1 MDNLGLVISSLFYLI
16 FYMKIDL
23 TKYKTLVF
31 DCDGVVL
38 NSNKTKIDA
47 YYKVA
52 KRMGGSDAQAQAFV
66 NHHVTKGSFP
76 RNGKIEYYLTNIV
89 KQPITPVLIQQ
100 YLQAFEEILDSTL
113 MQCEIAPALLDLKVA
128 SSQARWMLLSGG
140 DQAELRRV
148 FPRRKVAERNL
159 ASLFEAGIFG
169 GPDKKD
175 DVLAREIANANIQFP
190 ALFLGDS
197 KYDHQAA
204 RGAGLDFVF
213 LSDWT
218 EVADW
223 QDYSEKNNIN
233 AKANLQQL
241 LSEISH

>member
-1 MDNLGLVISSLFYLI
+1 LQ
-16 FYMKIDL
+16 IDL
-23 TKYKTLVF
+23 KKYKTIVF

-47 YYKVA
+47 YFKVA
-52 KRMGGSDAQAQAFV
+52 KRMGGSDADAQAFV
-66 NHHVTKGSFP
+66 DHHVSKGSFP
-76 RNGKIEYYLTNIV
+76 RNGKIEYYLKQIV
-89 KQPITPVLIQQ
+89 NQPVTKELVQQ
-100 YLQAFEEILDSTL
+100 YIVTFEEILDKTL
-113 MQCEIAPALLDLKVA
+113 MECAIAAGLLALKTA
-128 SSQARWMLLSGG
+128 TANARWMLLSGG

-148 FPRRKVAERNL
+148 FPRRKVGEHNL

-169 GPDKKD
+169 GPDIKEE
-175 DVLAREIANANIQFP
+175 VLAREKKNANIQLP

-204 RGAGLDFVF
+204 TGAGLDFVF

-223 QDYSEKNNIN
+223 QDYCQQNSIN
-233 AKANLQQL
+233 AKANLLQL
-241 LSEISH
+241 L